1 MEKKIFIPKDKDLTD
16 PKKDSTFKTLFT
28 KSGLGTKMA
37 LKNLVKALIDREPE
51 DVMVINNELPKEVD
65 EGKDIRL
72 DLQCR
77 MADGDLINIEIQTS
91 RDNDSL
97 TKRSIY
103 YACRMMSSINL
114 KGKKYEKIPRVYHV
128 LFANFRLFDEDN
140 DYMHRLIIRDENV
153 RLEEPF
159 QFIFIQI
166 PLLQIGDRD
175 IKTLPD
181 IEKWVIFLRDSTD
194 KSKRDLLNAI
204 MESNEGI
211 REAGEI
217 LMEISEDLI
226 EWSKKEMRFKAETDR
241 LAALATA
248 KEDGEKEGEQ
258 KGLETAARGM
268 KAKNIPIETIIEITG
283 FTREQVEAL

>member
-1 MEKKIFIPKDKDLTD
+1 MPQKIFIPKDRNLID
-16 PKKDSTFKTLFT
+16 PKKDSVFKSLFIQ
-28 KSGLGTKMA
+28 SGHGTKMA
-37 LKNLVKALIDREPE
+37 LKNLVKEITGLEPE
-51 DVMVINNELPKEVD
+51 DVMVINNELPKEA
-65 EGKDIRL
+65 EESKDIRL

-77 MADGDLINIEIQTS
+77 MADGNLVNIEIQTS

-103 YACRMMSSINL
+103 YACRMMSSIDL
-114 KGKKYEKIPRVYHV
+114 KGKKYEKLPRVYHV
-128 LFANFRLFDEDN
+128 MFADFRLFDEDN

-153 RLEEPF
+153 KLEEPF

-194 KSKRDLLNAI
+194 KSKRDLLNEI

-217 LMEISEDLI
+217 LMEISEDMI
-226 EWSKKEMRFKAETDR
+226 EWSKKEMRYKAETDR

-248 KEDGEKEGEQ
+248 KENGIQIGV
-258 KGLETAARGM
+258 ETVARGM
-268 KAKNIPIETIIEITG
+268 KAKNIPIETIVEITG
-283 FTREQVEAL
+283 LTLEQVAEL

>member
-1 MEKKIFIPKDKDLTD
+1 MPQKIFIPKDRNLID
-16 PKKDSTFKTLFT
+16 PKKDSVFKSLFIQ
-28 KSGLGTKMA
+28 SGHGTKMA
-37 LKNLVKALIDREPE
+37 LKNLVKAITGLEPE
-51 DVMVINNELPKEVD
+51 DVMVINNELPKEV
-65 EGKDIRL
+65 EESKDIRL

-77 MADGDLINIEIQTS
+77 MADCDLVNIEIQTS

-103 YACRMMSSINL
+103 YACRMMSSIDL
-114 KGKKYEKIPRVYHV
+114 KGKKYEKLPRVYHV
-128 LFANFRLFDEDN
+128 MFADFRLFDEDN

-153 RLEEPF
+153 KLEEPF

-194 KSKRDLLNAI
+194 KSKRDLLNEI

-217 LMEISEDLI
+217 LMEISEDMI
-226 EWSKKEMRFKAETDR
+226 EWSKKEMRYKAETDR

-248 KEDGEKEGEQ
+248 KEDGIQIGV
-258 KGLETAARGM
+258 ETVARGM
-268 KAKNIPIETIIEITG
+268 KAKNIPIETIVEITG
-283 FTREQVEAL
+283 LTLEQVAEL